1 MIFHQD
7 DYFKLWVDIPVVMR
21 PVRILL
27 EVLPVNVTMDILWMR
42 FPDPVWILTNVRITP
57 AIQMPTVQ
65 THPDLTPVLARKDI
79 RATECS
85 ASVSDRHFFSCA
97 KFSKILKV
105 CNF

>member
-1 MIFHQD
+1 
-7 DYFKLWVDIPVVMR
+7 MR
-21 PVRILL
+21 PVQILS

-65 THPDLTPVLARKDI
+65 THPDLTPVLARKDT

-85 ASVSDRHFFSCA
+85 VLVSELFFLKIEL
-97 KFSKILKV
+97 KFF
-105 CNF
+105 N